1 MADENTNV
9 NTGAEEGLLSGN
21 GEGTQQEKPEGLLSG
36 AEGEGKKDTPDDPP
50 KDDAGKDGEGDK
62 DTEGKEGDSDKD
74 KLEPKAPE
82 KYEDF
87 KIPEGITVDEAA
99 LTEFGTLAKELD
111 LPQESAQKLVDYQ
124 VKFMQAQ
131 QAKLDEYAANE
142 AKAWKEETNK
152 AFTKEEIADAVKG
165 FKSAPQEVQNML
177 AACGFDN
184 NKSFVEF
191 FMHVGR
197 SIKEDKFE
205 TGKPSGGS
213 AKTAASVLYP
223 ELN

>member
-1 MADENTNV
+1 MDNDN
-9 NTGAEEGLLSGN
+9 NNPNGGLLSG
-21 GEGTQQEKPEGLLSG
+21 GTDPQG
-36 AEGEGKKDTPDDPP
+36 AEGNPEGVLSGGGEGGNEAP
-50 KDDAGKDGEGDK
+50 KDLPENDDDRDGDGKEGEGDK
-62 DTEGKEGDSDKD
+62 PKS
-74 KLEPKAPE
+74 EPKAPE
-82 KYEDF
+82 AYEAF
-87 KIPEGITVDEAA
+87 NTPEGFTVDETAF
-99 LTEFGTLAKELD
+99 TEFSALAKDLD
-111 LPQESAQKLVDYQ
+111 LSQESAQRLVDYQ
-124 VKFMQAQ
+124 VKFMQEQ
-131 QAKLDEYAANE
+131 QAKLDAYAANE
-142 AKAWKEETNK
+142 VKTWKEETGK

-205 TGKPSGGS
+205 TGKPSGGEK
-213 AKTAASVLYP
+213 KTAANVLYP